1 MSDYRVVDIE
11 QLDTDLSIVADAVR
25 TKIGTTESMAFP
37 NGFVN
42 ALPDFKGMLDATIKE
57 VVVPHNVTKL
67 RRGSF
72 YDCGQLEKI
81 TFHDG
86 VTAVDS
92 ACFFGCSK
100 LLEVAFPAGVQTIG
114 SQTFFTCSVL
124 QKVDCWLIALIG
136 SSNFQY
142 CYKLGTLIIRS
153 GNVCALASTSAFS
166 NTPIGDGR
174 GYIYVPRALVDSYKS
189 ATNWS
194 TYANQF
200 RAIEDYPEICGGA
213 T

>member
-11 QLDTDLSIVADAVR
+11 QLDTDLSTVADAIR

-37 NGFVN
+37 DGFVN
-42 ALPDFKGMLDATIKE
+42 TLQDFKGMLDATIKE

-67 RRGSF
+67 RRGAF
-72 YDCGQLEKI
+72 YDCNSLERI

-86 VTAVDS
+86 VTVVDG
-92 ACFFGCSK
+92 ACFFACTK
-100 LLEVAFPAGVQTIG
+100 LKECILPIGVKTIG
-114 SQTFFTCSVL
+114 SQTFFL
-124 QKVDCWLIALIG
+124 AYALAKVDGWLTSLAG
-136 SSNFQY
+136 SQAFY
-142 CYKLGTLIIRS
+142 GCTKLDTLIIR
-153 GNVCALASTSAFS
+153 GDTVCTLENTSTLTSTAIEKG
-166 NTPIGDGR
+166 T

-194 TYANQF
+194 AYANQF

-213 T
+213 A